1 MKHFLSSLLF
11 LSLLLSAACVDL
23 KFDEP
28 PVGGEPVNI
37 IPNSTIEELKSRFV
51 PGQFTTIEDSL
62 VIRAIVIADDASG
75 QYYKTIVVQDE
86 TAGIEVKVN
95 SIGIFNEF
103 PIGRE
108 VFIFCKGL
116 VISDYNGLIQIGGGT
131 YLDNGE
137 TRLGG
142 IEEVLINKYLVAGLR
157 NQNITPAVKAI
168 NAVTSAD
175 LSTLIQLVDVQF
187 ADGSANETYADPVT
201 QFSVNRTV
209 EDCTNKSIVLRSSG
223 YADFAG
229 IRTPGGKGTLTAVLS
244 IFGSTYQLAIRD
256 TSDVQMIDDRCGQ
269 VPNDGLESLTEN
281 FETVGDGKDVALNG
295 WVNNAQKGTR
305 LWRGKTFS
313 GNTYVQAT
321 AFGDTGAEMEAWLIT
336 PAINLTVPKT
346 LNFKSSVS
354 FWVHNPA
361 TLLISTNFNGVNPAT
376 ATWIPLTATL
386 PDASTTNFAWVD
398 SGTIDLS
405 GFTGKGYIAFKYNG
419 SGPGGQT
426 TTFILDDVVIKNK

>member
-1 MKHFLSSLLF
+1 
-11 LSLLLSAACVDL
+11 
-23 KFDEP
+23 
-28 PVGGEPVNI
+28 
-37 IPNSTIEELKSRFV
+37 
-51 PGQFTTIEDSL
+51 
-62 VIRAIVIADDASG
+62 
-75 QYYKTIVVQDE
+75 
-86 TAGIEVKVN
+86 
-95 SIGIFNEF
+95 
-103 PIGRE
+103 
-108 VFIFCKGL
+108 
-116 VISDYNGLIQIGGGT
+116 
-131 YLDNGE
+131 
-137 TRLGG
+137 
-142 IEEVLINKYLVAGLR
+142 
-157 NQNITPAVKAI
+157 
-168 NAVTSAD
+168 
-175 LSTLIQLVDVQF
+175 
-187 ADGSANETYADPVT
+187 
-201 QFSVNRTV
+201 
-209 EDCTNKSIVLRSSG
+209 
-223 YADFAG
+223 
-229 IRTPGGKGTLTAVLS
+229 
-244 IFGSTYQLAIRD
+244 
-256 TSDVQMIDDRCGQ
+256 MIDDRCGQ
-269 VPNDGLESLTEN
+269 VPNDGLESVTEN